1 MQTMAKRLVAKVGEY
16 QKDGQTKGEYQR
28 LGVLIQ
34 GNDGGE
40 YMLLDPSINLAGV
53 LIKQNAMAAS
63 KGGQLRDTVMISVF
77 SDENQNQQQGG
88 FNQQSQQ
95 GFNNQQQPQQQGGFQ
110 NQGGF
115 APQQQVQQQASPN
128 DPPF

>member
-1 MQTMAKRLVAKVGEY
+1 MAKRLVAKVGEY

-28 LGVLIQ
+28 LGVLMQ

-77 SDENQNQQQGG
+77 TDENQNQQQGG
-88 FNQQSQQ
+88 FNQQQQQQ
-95 GFNNQQQPQQQGGFQ
+95 GFNNQQQNQQQQGGFQ

-115 APQQQVQQQASPN
+115 APQQQNQQGVYNQAPQQ
-128 DPPF
+128 

>member
-1 MQTMAKRLVAKVGEY
+1 MAKRLVAKVGEY

-28 LGVLIQ
+28 LGVLMQ

-53 LIKQNAMAAS
+53 LIKQNAMNAS

-77 SDENQNQQQGG
+77 SDENQQQQGG
-88 FNQQSQQ
+88 FNQNQNT
-95 GFNNQQQPQQQGGFQ
+95 GFNQNQQQNQQQNTGFQ

-115 APQQQVQQQASPN
+115 APQQQVQQQTNPN